1 MYCFD
6 LEKPFKSEKY
16 VSAADLSNSLPATN
30 SLSEFT
36 KDVLKQSTQSATTA
50 ASDRYK
56 RVGNTTVYFYEFA
69 KSVAC
74 SEVNL
79 PNVIVQNWT
88 LNDLLGFDR
97 SELKSVF
104 ESYSPCM
111 KVVPLEEHQHQMQQ
125 YQQQMQ
131 HQYQQY
137 SKKYLKCRSS

>member
-16 VSAADLSNSLPATN
+16 VSADLSNTLPATISTN

-74 SEVNL
+74 SKVNL
-79 PNVIVQNWT
+79 PNDGNCIEI
-88 LNDLLGFDR
+88 G
-97 SELKSVF
+97 S
-104 ESYSPCM
+104 
-111 KVVPLEEHQHQMQQ
+111 
-125 YQQQMQ
+125 
-131 HQYQQY
+131 
-137 SKKYLKCRSS
+137 